1 MRLTPRSR
9 RRREVSSNEASIFLS
24 PNEKLDHTPGG
35 NEGTSIFSF
44 EAGVES
50 LEDARH
56 TTITRSSSYI
66 PSPFSRSR
74 TSVTS
79 RSAQPVS
86 SSVGESGGGNL
97 QIETRSLLGAQ
108 DSTST
113 LDYII
118 SSNARTAAL
127 DCDGS
132 LSEASDEPFVLA
144 NPTALA
150 QERDAMTM
158 PPPRPSRR
166 RRTLPT
172 PMNVS
177 INAPTNTNDSVPSS
191 RKKIDN
197 ITNVTCD
204 VNLTS
209 GTTTLSQRDV
219 SISCHGDK
227 RTDHMID
234 TSLIK
239 PSDNYIRK
247 YSGRLLPIESCS
259 SLVGLGVSNSS
270 LSVVDSN
277 QEPSTPTKKLDAFMG
292 IDSSSQMSPSKATV
306 RVSLSDADNVHYTI
320 ASMAVLHQQ
329 SSPRMMACES

>member
-35 NEGTSIFSF
+35 TSTFSF

-191 RKKIDN
+191 RNKIDN
-197 ITNVTCD
+197 ITNVSCD